1 MLKKILTATLPLPL
15 LLLTAVSANDTE
27 LDIDVAS
34 ITDADVEVVET
45 DFTADVD
52 QLTADAGN
60 EPATDAV
67 EACFRRFGYRHGGWH
82 HGHYGHRY
90 YGGGGGGW
98 NSCYSNWNYGTPYY
112 GYSSCCVQPVYQ
124 YSCVSVPTYSCYWG
138 CY

>member
-1 MLKKILTATLPLPL
+1 MKKILTATLPL
-15 LLLTAVSANDTE
+15 LLLTSVSANDTE

-45 DFTADVD
+45 DITADVD
-52 QLTADAGN
+52 QLTADAGKDSD
-60 EPATDAV
+60 TDAV

-82 HGHYGHRY
+82 HGYYGHRF
-90 YGGGGGGW
+90 YGGGY
-98 NSCYSNWNYGTPYY
+98 NSYYSNWNYCTPYY
-112 GYSSCCVQPVYQ
+112 GYSSCCVQPVYH